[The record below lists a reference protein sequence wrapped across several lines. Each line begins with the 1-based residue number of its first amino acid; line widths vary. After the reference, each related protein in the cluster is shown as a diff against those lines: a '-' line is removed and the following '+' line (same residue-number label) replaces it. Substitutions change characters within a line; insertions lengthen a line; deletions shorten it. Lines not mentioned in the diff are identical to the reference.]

1 MTMRETDS
9 QRMRKVHGSGIV
21 LRWTLLLFAAA
32 LCINAGAGSAEA
44 AGGAETAQRPTGTIV
59 ALGDSL
65 TAAYGLPED
74 AGYPARLEKK
84 LNDAGLDYRVVN
96 AGVSGETSS
105 GALSRIKWML
115 SMKPD
120 IVILE
125 TGANDGLR
133 GIPTDLMQRNIDDAV
148 KAIQESGATVVL
160 AGMKMLRNMG
170 REYTERFEAA
180 YTTVARERG
189 VILMPFFLE
198 GVAGDPNLNQEDGIH
213 PTAKGYAIITE
224 NIYPYVVKA
233 IEERT
238 SGRDA
243 SPSREAKPSE

>member
-1 MTMRETDS
+1 
-9 QRMRKVHGSGIV
+9 MRKVHGSDIV
-21 LRWTLLLFAAA
+21 LRWTLLLFAAT
-32 LCINAGAGSAEA
+32 LCISTGAGPAEA
-44 AGGAETAQRPTGTIV
+44 VGGAEKPPKSTGTIV

-74 AGYPARLEKK
+74 AGYPARLEKR

-105 GALSRIKWML
+105 GALSRIKWIL

-170 REYTERFEAA
+170 REYTDRFEAA
-180 YTTVARERG
+180 YTAVAKARG

-233 IEERT
+233 IGERA
-238 SGRDA
+238 SGRRA
-243 SPSREAKPSE
+243 ALPKETKPSE

>member
-1 MTMRETDS
+1 MKTAWNPAFAL
-9 QRMRKVHGSGIV
+9 
-21 LRWTLLLFAAA
+21 LRLAILTLAATLCVRAAA
-32 LCINAGAGSAEA
+32 GAAEA
-44 AGGAETAQRPTGTIV
+44 AGGAETAPRPAGTIV

-84 LNDAGLDYRVVN
+84 LNDAGLNYRVVN

-105 GALSRIKWML
+105 GALSRIKWIL

-148 KAIQESGATVVL
+148 KAIQDSGATVVL

-170 REYTERFEAA
+170 RDYTERFEAA
-180 YTTVARERG
+180 YASVAKERE
-189 VILMPFFLE
+189 VILMPFFLDE
-198 GVAGDPNLNQEDGIH
+198 VAGDPALNQEDGIH
-213 PTAKGYAIITE
+213 PNAKGYAIITD

-233 IEERT
+233 IEEKA
-238 SGRDA
+238 SGRNTSA
-243 SPSREAKPSE
+243 RQENNRAE